1 MINFVKNS
9 LRNFL
14 EGIFAMM
21 KKRILNTTFFKTI
34 SCLILILV
42 LVVSSCGI
50 KHSIKNVCNV
60 EHNSTK
66 TQKATVSCQF
76 VQLAVSNNQF
86 HQEVSL
92 EKAKFSY
99 RYFSSTGSVNRE
111 ETNSSSLSKANSIP
125 LYILYKQLR
134 SDLV

>member
-1 MINFVKNS
+1 
-9 LRNFL
+9 
-14 EGIFAMM
+14 MM
-21 KKRILNTTFFKTI
+21 KKRILNSTFFKKI

-66 TQKATVSCQF
+66 TQKGTVSCQF
-76 VQLAVSNNQF
+76 VQLAVANNHL
-86 HQEVSL
+86 HQEISL
-92 EKAKFSY
+92 EKEKFSY
-99 RYFSSTGSVNRE
+99 RFFSSTDSVACE
-111 ETNSSSLSKANSIP
+111 ELNSSSLSKANSIP